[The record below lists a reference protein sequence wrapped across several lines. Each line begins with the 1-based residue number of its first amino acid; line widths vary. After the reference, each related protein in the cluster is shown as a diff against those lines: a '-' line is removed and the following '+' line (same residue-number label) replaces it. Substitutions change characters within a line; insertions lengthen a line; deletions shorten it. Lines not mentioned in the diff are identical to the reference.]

1 MKMEISDTGTATYC
15 PEDNK
20 LRLYVGRVPRPEYDA
35 LRAEGWTATPK
46 QGCNFVATWTPERED
61 TALLYG
67 EGIIDDEDQDPGER
81 AAERAERFGG
91 YLEKRTEEATAQADR
106 YEDGQRV
113 HGYQNAARAERAAR
127 RHDSIADKAVNLWGK
142 AEYWTRRTAGVIEH
156 AIYKDAPGVRM
167 GRIKML
173 EAEKRKSDKASEEYA
188 RKVECWRIIEG
199 MEDTAKAHL
208 MACSMNSNAYDYH
221 HPRPE
226 SETNYQREHGTCLY
240 SLLTH
245 EKDPITAKEAARM
258 WLDRNAGLAAV
269 SCRVDR
275 WRDHYALRLAYENQ
289 MLAAQGGM
297 LEQVADI
304 EPGGWIGKHQIQK
317 VTTSPATGRVV
328 SVYVHG
334 THYGYTKASGYTK
347 QEEMPCMKRIET
359 ERLPPGS
366 YRAPTD
372 EERKAFQDAR
382 KQAKEARGVV
392 SIINPTPEDA
402 ARLQAQMNAQA
413 AITDKGKNYPR
424 KAGEIETRTQA
435 QYSASCSENKAMME
449 IGGCKVRIMRHGWHW
464 QYVEGVVVLT
474 DKPQKRLPAAVWQAA
489 EPVRETL
496 ELEAMQA

>member
-35 LRAEGWTATPK
+35 LRVEGWTATPK
-46 QGCNFVATWTPERED
+46 QACDFAATWTPQRED

-67 EGIIDDEDQDPGER
+67 DGCIEDEDQDPGER

-91 YLEKRTEEATAQADR
+91 YLEKRTEEATAQADK
-106 YEDGQRV
+106 YEDGPRS
-113 HGYQNAARAERAAR
+113 HGYQNADRAERAAR
-127 RHDSIADKAVNLWGK
+127 RHDSMADKAVNLWGK
-142 AEYWTRRTAGVIEH
+142 AEYWTRRTAGVISH
-156 AIYKDAPGVRM
+156 ALYKDAPGVRM

-173 EAEKRKSDKASEEYA
+173 ETEARKSDKAREEHA
-188 RKVECWRIIEG
+188 RKVECWQIIEG
-199 MEDTAKAHL
+199 MEDADKARDL
-208 MACSMNSNAYDYH
+208 ACSMSCGSYDYH

-226 SETNYQREHGTCLY
+226 SETPYQREHGTDLY
-240 SLLTH
+240 SLLTQ
-245 EKDPITAKEAARM
+245 EKDPITAKEAAQM
-258 WLDRNAGLAAV
+258 WLGR
-269 SCRVDR
+269 CRGFGVEGSRFER

-304 EPGGWIGKHQIQK
+304 EPGGWVGKHQIQK

-328 SVYVHG
+328 AVYVHG
-334 THYGYTKASGYTK
+334 TRRGFTKESGYTK
-347 QEEMPCMKRIET
+347 EEDIPRLCRLET

-366 YRAPTD
+366 YRAPTA
-372 EERKAFQDAR
+372 EEREAFAAAR
-382 KQAKEARGVV
+382 KQAKAARGVV
-392 SIINPTPEDA
+392 SIINPTSEDA
-402 ARLQAQMNAQA
+402 ARLQAQLNAQA

-424 KAGEIETRTQA
+424 KAGEIETHTQA
-435 QYSASCSENKAMME
+435 QYSASCPEGKAMMG
-449 IGGCKVRIMRHGWHW
+449 IGGCKVRIMRHGW
-464 QYVEGVVVLT
+464 QYVEGVVILT
-474 DKPQKRLPAAVWQAA
+474 DKPQKRLPDAVWKTA